1 LGIRRFKNL
10 ERISLEE
17 KKLAH
22 GSSVLRTNSHSEG
35 LIINQYI
42 LGLLIDHQ
50 LRYSV
55 RTDAL
60 VMMPHTVLVCTVS
73 VQMIVARHCA
83 IISHQ

>member
-1 LGIRRFKNL
+1 MGIRRFKNL

-22 GSSVLRTNSHSEG
+22 GNSVLRTNSHSEG

-60 VMMPHTVLVCTVS
+60 VMMPYTVLVS
-73 VQMIVARHCA
+73 VQIVARHCA